1 MTITTKEIL
10 EQLQKESLNCLRN
23 KDTTRRE
30 ILNTLIAELKVDGK
44 VPQEDNNDRV
54 FAALKSYRKAKEKGG
69 DVQVYIDILESYL
82 PSQLTKEELAN
93 IVKAQKLTNM
103 GQAMK
108 YFKTTDFLFEP
119 KTLKEILDETAI

>member
-1 MTITTKEIL
+1 MPITTKEIL

-23 KDTTRRE
+23 KNTAKRE
-30 ILNTLIAELKVDGK
+30 VLNTLIAELKVDGK
-44 VPQEDNNDRV
+44 VPQEESNDRV

-69 DVQVYIDILESYL
+69 NVQVYIDILEFYL

-93 IVKAQKLTNM
+93 IVKTQQLTNM
-103 GQAMK
+103 GQAIK

>member
-1 MTITTKEIL
+1 MPIPTKEII
-10 EQLQKESLNCLRN
+10 EQLQKESLDCLRN
-23 KDTTRRE
+23 NDTAKRE
-30 ILNTLIAELKVDGK
+30 VLNTLIAELKVDGK
-44 VPQEDNNDRV
+44 VPQEESNDRV

-69 DVQVYIDILESYL
+69 NVQVYIDILEFYL

-93 IVKAQKLTNM
+93 IVKTEQLTNM
-103 GQAMK
+103 GQAIK

>member
-1 MTITTKEIL
+1 MPITTKEIL

-23 KDTTRRE
+23 KDTAKRE
-30 ILNTLIAELKVDGK
+30 VLNTLIAELKVDGK
-44 VPQEDNNDRV
+44 VPQEESNDRV

-69 DVQVYIDILESYL
+69 DVQVYIDVLESYL

-93 IVKAQKLTNM
+93 IVKAQQLTNM